1 MSAFKI
7 QKMKPVLLIFS
18 VIIFAFLFSCKYK
31 TNKIISVYE
40 LQNNQITVINIK
52 SIGVFNEFYAK
63 DSAVILSRLYDSLYK
78 EKILSLNNQLKNATN
93 ELKKAQKELL
103 TITNPLMYNVY
114 KKAVGNIN
122 LRKTRI
128 EKIVDIYKN
137 NIEQTGFNS
146 YIKQIEFYNKNAD
159 LLLGH
164 TLSASFIG
172 KEGHLQS
179 TAYSKIYLFNKQKNM
194 ITGTIK

>member
-31 TNKIISVYE
+31 TDKIISVYE

-137 NIEQTGFNS
+137 NIEQTDFNS

-159 LLLGH
+159 LLLGYI
-164 TLSASFIG
+164 LSASFIG
-172 KEGHLQS
+172 KEGDLQS

>member
-31 TNKIISVYE
+31 TDKIISVYE

-172 KEGHLQS
+172 KEGDLQS